1 MGMAGTVRRAGRRK
15 AATFA
20 ASILFHLALFFIA
33 FSRASGALVSAGD
46 AGGGPQGP
54 VFAVTLV
61 RLPSPVAAQD
71 SAAVAQSASSLP
83 KLRPT
88 ARTDGIVVA
97 VAMQSDRLA
106 AMAERLALPDGQ
118 AGSPNRRFAAN
129 QVQQQGA
136 FVPDD
141 SRLSDARSRKARTDQ
156 GTDGETSNSVS
167 TGRLWGAIEPCWQNL
182 GFRGQ
187 VPVTIDVALDG
198 RGALRGPPQV
208 VRSATALLS
217 EPRLKSEANALAAL
231 AACLPKGDVRL
242 AASRYR
248 LEFPATP

>member
-1 MGMAGTVRRAGRRK
+1 MAGDNRRRSRRK
-15 AATFA
+15 AAIFA

-33 FSRASGALVSAGD
+33 FSRASGDLVSAGD

-61 RLPSPVAAQD
+61 RLPSPVPAPDSAMAAQPD
-71 SAAVAQSASSLP
+71 SPFL

-97 VAMQSDRLA
+97 VATEADRFA
-106 AMAERLALPDGQ
+106 ALAERLALPAGQ
-118 AGSPNRRFAAN
+118 AGSPTRRFAAN
-129 QVQQQGA
+129 HVQPQGA
-136 FVPDD
+136 YVPDD
-141 SRLSDARSRKARTDQ
+141 TRLSDARSRKARTDQ
-156 GTDGETSNSVS
+156 GTEGETSGSAS
-167 TGRLWGAIEPCWQNL
+167 TGSLWGAIEPCWQNL

-208 VRSATALLS
+208 VRSTTALLS

-231 AACLPKGDVRL
+231 AACMPKGEVRL
-242 AASRYR
+242 ASNRYR